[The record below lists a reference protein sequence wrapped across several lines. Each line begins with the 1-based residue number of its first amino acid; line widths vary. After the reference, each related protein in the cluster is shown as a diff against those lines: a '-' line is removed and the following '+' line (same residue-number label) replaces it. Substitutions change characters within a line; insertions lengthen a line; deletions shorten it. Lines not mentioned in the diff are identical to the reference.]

1 MGLTKSLRLARTA
14 EFASVRANGKSY
26 PGRFMVVSVQKADDI
41 VGWKCGFITPKKLG
55 IAVERNRIR
64 RRLRELVRAD
74 SASLCKGQWIVLIA
88 RWRAPQATFEE
99 LKKDWRITAKR
110 AGLLESQP

>member
-14 EFASVRANGKSY
+14 EFASVRANGKSF

-74 SASLCKGQWIVLIA
+74 TESLRKGH
-88 RWRAPQATFEE
+88 WRAPQATFEE
-99 LKKDWRITAKR
+99 LKKDWRTTAKR
-110 AGLLESQP
+110 AGLLES